1 MGLSLGRYRV
11 SSLAFAPGTEKQVQ
25 MQCTRVSE
33 QLPKRRNQTVS
44 KAVGGRR
51 AGTQE
56 REVGVGVG
64 GVPRVGAGRGEEEVK
79 GTLSVGDARPWAGM
93 RGKWGIPGLVGCLE
107 WASGAGRGKGVGGT
121 AGWATLGAPRPWA
134 GWEGDAWTGGVPGV
148 EVRLGGGLGHPPDGR
163 RWALP
168 ASGQAGVRGRGRP
181 GGGAG
186 QAGAA

>member
-56 REVGVGVG
+56 REVVVGGG
-64 GVPRVGAGRGEEEVK
+64 GVPRVGAGRGEGEVK

-93 RGKWGIPGLVGCLE
+93 RGKWGMPGLAGCLE
-107 WASGAGRGKGVGGT
+107 WASGRGAGRGKGSRVPPGGQHWALRDPGR
-121 AGWATLGAPRPWA
+121 AGRGMPGLGVCLGWRSGWGVVWGTRPM
-134 GWEGDAWTGGVPGV
+134 GDAGRSPP
-148 EVRLGGGLGHPPDGR
+148 LGGLG
-163 RWALP
+163 
-168 ASGQAGVRGRGRP
+168 
-181 GGGAG
+181 
-186 QAGAA
+186 

>member
-33 QLPKRRNQTVS
+33 QLPKRRNQAVS

-64 GVPRVGAGRGEEEVK
+64 GYPGWGRG
-79 GTLSVGDARPWAGM
+79 G
-93 RGKWGIPGLVGCLE
+93 
-107 WASGAGRGKGVGGT
+107 
-121 AGWATLGAPRPWA
+121 
-134 GWEGDAWTGGVPGV
+134 
-148 EVRLGGGLGHPPDGR
+148 GR
-163 RWALP
+163 RRSRAP
-168 ASGQAGVRGRGRP
+168 FR
-181 GGGAG
+181 
-186 QAGAA
+186 

>member
-64 GVPRVGAGRGEEEVK
+64 GYPGWGRGEEEVK

-107 WASGAGRGKGVGGT
+107 WASGRGEGSGVPPGGQHWALRDPGRAGRGMPGRGVCLGWRSGWGVFWGT
-121 AGWATLGAPRPWA
+121 RPM
-134 GWEGDAWTGGVPGV
+134 GDAGRSPPLG
-148 EVRLGGGLGHPPDGR
+148 RLG
-163 RWALP
+163 
-168 ASGQAGVRGRGRP
+168 
-181 GGGAG
+181 
-186 QAGAA
+186 